1 MYLTVK
7 WVGVLTLI
15 LMIPALAGTE
25 SNAAQKSKPA
35 AGGGTSS
42 SGAPKTGPSAA
53 APSKTG
59 PAAAAGNRSTA
70 PGAKPVGTG
79 TGARPGSTATT
90 QPKPAT
96 AQPKPRTEPH
106 ADGSKTVT
114 RANGNRAEVNGSGK
128 TTSITTRSGTTARM
142 NSNGRVSSIHTA
154 NGMTINHDARQ
165 GRVVSSEHVNAR
177 GEHIRAVNMGGHR
190 GYVDHTFV
198 RGGRPYMRRTYVVN
212 GRAYARAYPGYYYRG
227 RIYYGYA
234 PGFYYVPAFY
244 GWAYDPWGAPVA
256 YGWGWGGAW
265 YGYYGGYFAPYA
277 VYPAANLWLTDYVI
291 SQNLQAAYEA
301 GAASTQANAP
311 AQGQVSENS
320 GNAGGS
326 NPLVLT
332 PEIKQAIAEEV
343 KAELAAE
350 RAAAANP
357 QGATAAPSGDQLPDA
372 LNPTNRTF
380 IVATA
385 LTGQLPD
392 GMECSLSQG
401 DVLTRIDDTPDAN
414 QNVKVLV
421 SAGQKND
428 CNAGAQIAVA
438 VNDLQDMQNAFRER
452 IDDGLKTL
460 ADNQGKN
467 GLPASPSTAATPVP
481 GSQVQP
487 DLDAVAS
494 LQKQEQDADA
504 AEKEVAQSANPG
516 AGN

>member
-1 MYLTVK
+1 
-7 WVGVLTLI
+7 
-15 LMIPALAGTE
+15 
-25 SNAAQKSKPA
+25 
-35 AGGGTSS
+35 
-42 SGAPKTGPSAA
+42 
-53 APSKTG
+53 
-59 PAAAAGNRSTA
+59 
-70 PGAKPVGTG
+70 
-79 TGARPGSTATT
+79 
-90 QPKPAT
+90 
-96 AQPKPRTEPH
+96 
-106 ADGSKTVT
+106 
-114 RANGNRAEVNGSGK
+114 
-128 TTSITTRSGTTARM
+128 
-142 NSNGRVSSIHTA
+142 
-154 NGMTINHDARQ
+154 MTINHDAR
-165 GRVVSSEHVNAR
+165 GGHVVSSERVNAR

-234 PGFYYVPAFY
+234 PGFYYGPAFY
-244 GWAYDPWGAPVA
+244 GWAYDPWRAPVA
-256 YGWGWGGAW
+256 YGWGWGGAPW
-265 YGYYGGYFAPYA
+265 YGYYGGYFAPYP

-301 GAASTQANAP
+301 GAASAQANAP
-311 AQGQVSENS
+311 AQGEVAENS
-320 GNAGGS
+320 GNAGSS
-326 NPLVLT
+326 NPVVLT
-332 PEIKQAIAEEV
+332 PEIKQAIADEV
-343 KAELAAE
+343 KAELAAAK
-350 RAAAANP
+350 AAAANP
-357 QGATAAPSGDQLPDA
+357 AAATAAPSGDQLPDA
-372 LNPTNRTF
+372 LDPAHRTF

-385 LTGQLPD
+385 LSGRLPD

-401 DVLTRIDDTPDAN
+401 DVLTRVDDTPDVN

-438 VNDLQDMQNAFRER
+438 VNDLQDMQNAFREK

-467 GLPASPSTAATPVP
+467 GLPPAPSTATTPVP
-481 GSQVQP
+481 GSQAQP

-504 AEKEVAQSANPG
+504 AEKEVAQSASPG

>member
-1 MYLTVK
+1 VK
-7 WVGVLTLI
+7 PSHALNLSARILLSLTL
-15 LMIPALAGTE
+15 LLVCPLLLSAQSDTKKTTPPPPPKKSAPA
-25 SNAAQKSKPA
+25 AAQKQP
-35 AGGGTSS
+35 TSPTKAS
-42 SGAPKTGPSAA
+42 PTTPTKTP
-53 APSKTG
+53 
-59 PAAAAGNRSTA
+59 
-70 PGAKPVGTG
+70 
-79 TGARPGSTATT
+79 
-90 QPKPAT
+90 
-96 AQPKPRTEPH
+96 
-106 ADGSKTVT
+106 
-114 RANGNRAEVNGSGK
+114 
-128 TTSITTRSGTTARM
+128 TTSTPPTKTPPTVPPKAPTTEYSPNGKLQKVVTKSGTEAHYGPT
-142 NSNGRVSSIHTA
+142 GKVSSIHTA
-154 NGMTINHDARQ
+154 NGMTINHGARG
-165 GRVVSSEHVNAR
+165 GRVVSSEQVNAR
-177 GEHIRAVNMGGHR
+177 GEHIRAVNMGGRR

-234 PGFYYVPAFY
+234 PGFYYGPAFY

-256 YGWGWGGAW
+256 YGWGWGGAPW
-265 YGYYGGYFAPYA
+265 YGYYGGYFAPYPA
-277 VYPAANLWLTDYVI
+277 YPAANLWLTDYVI
-291 SQNLQAAYEA
+291 SQNLQAAYDA
-301 GAASTQANAP
+301 GAASAQVNAP
-311 AQGQVSENS
+311 AQGQAAENS

-326 NPLVLT
+326 NPVVLT
-332 PEIKQAIAEEV
+332 PEIKQAIADEV

-350 RAAAANP
+350 RAAAANS
-357 QGATAAPSGDQLPDA
+357 QGATSAPSGDQLPDA

-380 IVATA
+380 IVATV
-385 LTGQLPD
+385 LTGRLPD

-438 VNDLQDMQNAFRER
+438 VNDLQGMHNAFRER

-467 GLPASPSTAATPVP
+467 GLPPAPSTATTPVP
-481 GSQVQP
+481 GSQAQP